1 MTKIVILGAGS
12 IGCWIGG
19 HLIDGGAEVTL
30 IGRARYAAQIA
41 EHDLKLTHF
50 ERESV
55 VCEAVDFQTEETALK
70 GADII
75 ALCVK
80 SQDTELAAQQ
90 ILKQAPKAVV
100 VSFQNGIRNPETL
113 QAILPPE
120 NIVPAIVPFN
130 VTPTDPGAFHCGTA
144 GDLLVDQHA
153 GTGPLVEALE
163 KAGQGVQVSDAIL
176 GDQWAKMI
184 VNLNNGLNT
193 LAGGTLRDGLM
204 QRDYRR
210 ALAACVDEAMDIAK
224 ANGVTVGTFNGR
236 SPAALM
242 KTLRLPDM
250 AYRLIMQTIVKID
263 AKARS
268 SMLDDLEAGRVS
280 EIDYLQGEI
289 VKRAG
294 MAGTSAPD
302 NATILA
308 AVEKAFADGK
318 SPKLSGSQILALLK
332 KRRRPAL
339 GGVDQTTP

>member
-19 HLIDGGAEVTL
+19 HLIAGGARTVL
-30 IGRARYAAQIA
+30 IGRDRYARQIA
-41 EHDLKLTHF
+41 EGGLTLTHF
-50 ERESV
+50 ERDPIHCAV
-55 VCEAVDFQTEETALK
+55 VDFQTEAAALA

-80 SQDTELAAQQ
+80 SQDTEAAAQQ
-90 ILKQAPKAVV
+90 IKTHAPEAVV
-100 VSFQNGIRNPETL
+100 VSFQNGIRNPENL
-113 QAILPPE
+113 RDVLPTK

-130 VTPTDPGAFHCGTA
+130 VTPTNSGGFHCGTA
-144 GDLLVDQHA
+144 GDLVIENHQA
-153 GTGPLVEALE
+153 IVPLVEALE
-163 KAGQGVQVSDAIL
+163 AAGQGVRLSDAII

-193 LAGGTLRDGLM
+193 LTGGTLRDGLY

-210 ALAACVDEAMDIAK
+210 ALAACVEEAMAV
-224 ANGVTVGTFNGR
+224 AQAGGVSVGTFNGR
-236 SPAALM
+236 SPVALM
-242 KTLRLPDM
+242 KTLRLPDL

-289 VKRAG
+289 VDRAEAVG
-294 MAGTSAPD
+294 MSAPC
-302 NATILA
+302 NAAILR
-308 AVEKAFADGK
+308 AVKQAFSDGL
-318 SPKLSGSQILALLK
+318 SPNLTGAEILKLVK
-332 KRRRPAL
+332 K
-339 GGVDQTTP
+339 

>member
-19 HLIDGGAEVTL
+19 QLIAGGAEVTL
-30 IGRARYAAQIA
+30 IGRERYAKQIA
-41 EHDLKLTHF
+41 EHGLRLTHF
-50 ERESV
+50 ERGPV
-55 VCEAVDFQTEETALK
+55 QCDDVDFQTDPQGLR

-75 ALCVK
+75 GLCVK
-80 SQDTELAAQQ
+80 SQDTAAAAQQ
-90 ILKQAPKAVV
+90 IVTYAPQAIV

-113 QAILPPE
+113 RDILPPE

-130 VTPTDPGAFHCGTA
+130 VTPTQPGGFHCGTA
-144 GDLLVDQHA
+144 GDLVVDAHA
-153 GTGPLVEALE
+153 GIEPLVTALDA
-163 KAGQGVQVSDAIL
+163 AGQGIRQSHQII

-193 LAGGTLRDGLM
+193 LSGGTLREGLL

-210 ALAACVDEAMDIAK
+210 ALAGCVEEALGVAK
-224 ANGVTVGTFNGR
+224 ANGVIVGTFNGR
-236 SPAALM
+236 APTALV
-242 KTLRLPDM
+242 KTLRLPDV
-250 AYRLIMQTIVKID
+250 AYRIIMQTIVKID

-289 VKRAG
+289 VKRAAA
-294 MAGTSAPD
+294 AGTTAPK

-308 AVEKAFADGK
+308 AVNQAFTVGV
-318 SPKLSGSQILALLK
+318 SPKLSGRNILARLK
-332 KRRRPAL
+332 K
-339 GGVDQTTP
+339 

>member
-19 HLIDGGAEVTL
+19 HLIAGGAQTVL
-30 IGRARYAAQIA
+30 IGRDRFARQIA
-41 EHDLKLTHF
+41 EGGLTLTHF
-50 ERESV
+50 ERDPIHCAV
-55 VCEAVDFQTEETALK
+55 VDFKTEAAALA

-80 SQDTELAAQQ
+80 SQDTAAAAQQ
-90 ILKQAPKAVV
+90 IKTHAPEAVV
-100 VSFQNGIRNPETL
+100 ISFQNGIRNPETL
-113 QAILPPE
+113 RDVLPTE

-130 VTPTDPGAFHCGTA
+130 VTPTKPGAFHCGTA
-144 GDLLVDQHA
+144 GDLVIGNYA
-153 GTGPLVEALE
+153 AIGPLVAALE
-163 KAGQGVQVSDAIL
+163 QAGQGVRLSDAII

-193 LAGGTLRDGLM
+193 LTGGTLRDGLY

-210 ALAACVDEAMDIAK
+210 ALAACVEEAVRVAK
-224 ANGVTVGTFNGR
+224 VSGVKVGTFNGR

-242 KTLRLPDM
+242 KTLHLPNL

-289 VKRAG
+289 VDRAEAVG
-294 MAGTSAPD
+294 ISAPC
-302 NATILA
+302 NAAILR
-308 AVEKAFADGK
+308 AVKQAFTDGQ
-318 SPKLSGSQILALLK
+318 SPNLTGAEILKLVK
-332 KRRRPAL
+332 K
-339 GGVDQTTP
+339 

>member
-19 HLIDGGAEVTL
+19 QLIAGGANTTL
-30 IGRARYAAQIA
+30 IGRDRYAAQIA
-41 EHDLKLTHF
+41 ENGLKLTHF
-50 ERESV
+50 ERDPIH
-55 VCEAVDFQTEETALK
+55 CTAVDFQTDAAALQ

-80 SQDTELAAQQ
+80 SQDTGAAAQQ
-90 ILKQAPKAVV
+90 ILDYAPNAVV

-113 QAILPPE
+113 RDVLPPE

-130 VTPTDPGAFHCGTA
+130 VTPPDPGAFHCGTA
-144 GDLLVDQHA
+144 GDLVVDNHA
-153 GTGPLVEALE
+153 DIVPLIEALE
-163 KAGQGVQVSDAIL
+163 NAGQGIRASDTII

-193 LAGGTLRDGLM
+193 LTGGTLRDGLL
-204 QRDYRR
+204 QRDYRK
-210 ALAACVDEAMDIAK
+210 ALAACVEEAVAVAK

-242 KTLRLPDM
+242 KTLRLPDV

-268 SMLDDLEAGRVS
+268 SMLDDLETGRVS
-280 EIDYLQGEI
+280 EIDYLQGE
-289 VKRAG
+289 VVNRAEMVG
-294 MAGTSAPD
+294 LPAPHNAAILQAVQSA
-302 NATILA
+302 
-308 AVEKAFADGK
+308 FSSGK
-318 SPKLSGSQILALLK
+318 SPKLSGAQILALLK
-332 KRRRPAL
+332 K
-339 GGVDQTTP
+339 

>member
-1 MTKIVILGAGS
+1 MRPACVCRPMTKIVILGAGS

-19 HLIDGGAEVTL
+19 HLIAGGAEVTL
-30 IGRARYAAQIA
+30 IGRARYASQIA
-41 EHDLKLTHF
+41 ENGLKLTHF
-50 ERESV
+50 VRDPID
-55 VCEAVDFQTEETALK
+55 CAAVDFQTDEAALT

-80 SQDTELAAQQ
+80 SQDTEAAARQ
-90 ILKQAPKAVV
+90 ILKYAPQAIV

-113 QAILPPE
+113 RAVLPPE

-130 VTPTDPGAFHCGTA
+130 VTPTKPGAFHCGTA
-144 GDLLVDQHA
+144 GDLVVEDH
-153 GTGPLVEALE
+153 TEIGPLVEALQS
-163 KAGQGVQVSDAIL
+163 AGQEVRISDAIL

-193 LAGGTLRDGLM
+193 LTGGTLRDGLL

-210 ALAACVDEAMDIAK
+210 ALASCVEEAMEIAK
-224 ANGVTVGTFNGR
+224 ANGVDVGTFNGR
-236 SPAALM
+236 SPSALT
-242 KTLRLPDM
+242 KTLRLPDV

-280 EIDYLQGEI
+280 EVDYLQGEI

-294 MAGTSAPD
+294 IAGTSAPK
-302 NATILA
+302 NAAILQ
-308 AVEKAFADGK
+308 AVKEAFADGK
-318 SPKLSGSQILALLK
+318 SPKFSGSQILTLLNK
-332 KRRRPAL
+332 
-339 GGVDQTTP
+339 